1 MEDKYQERYLAHQQ
15 RKKQVLMD
23 IMEER
28 HSNRRF
34 SDKEVEQEL
43 IEELLSTKEL
53 APSSC
58 DRQAI
63 LPVVV
68 KDRDAKSLLGGLL
81 VGGVGWIHRAP
92 TIILLFADLVAYKA
106 GDEYKYMPY
115 LDAGC
120 VIQQFYLAATSMG
133 LHCAYSNPNI
143 REDNKKFFMERFGDN
158 NLLFCGAFAI
168 GYPLDYNDNVD
179 DNR

>member
-1 MEDKYQERYLAHQQ
+1 MEDRYQKRYIAHQK
-15 RKKQVLMD
+15 RKKEALIE
-23 IMEER
+23 IMKER

-34 SDKEVEQEL
+34 SDKEVPQEL
-43 IEELLSTKEL
+43 IDELLDMKNL

-58 DRQAI
+58 DRKAI

-68 KDRDAKSLLGGLL
+68 TDRDAKSLLGGLL

-92 TIILLFADLVAYKA
+92 VIILLFGDLVAYKA
-106 GDEYKYMPY
+106 GDEYTYMPY

-120 VIQQFYLAATSMG
+120 AIQQLYLTATAQG

-143 REDNKKFFMERFGDN
+143 REDNKKFFYERYGGD
-158 NLLFCGAFAI
+158 NLLFCGAFAVGFPPENKI
-168 GYPLDYNDNVD
+168 Q
-179 DNR
+179 

>member
-1 MEDKYQERYLAHQQ
+1 MTDKYQERYLAHQD
-15 RKKQVLMD
+15 RKKQVLIE
-23 IMEER
+23 IMQER

-34 SDKEVEQEL
+34 ADREVPQEL
-43 IEELLSTKEL
+43 LDELIATKNL

-63 LPVVV
+63 LPTVIT
-68 KDRDAKSLLGGLL
+68 DRDKKSLLSGLL

-92 TIILLFADLVAYKA
+92 VVILLHADLYAYKA

-120 VIQQFYLAATSMG
+120 VIQQLYLTATAQG
-133 LHCAYSNPNI
+133 LHCAYANPNI
-143 REDNKKFFMERFGDN
+143 RDENKSFFQKRFGGD
-158 NLLFCGAFAI
+158 NLLFCGAFAV
-168 GYPLDYNDNVD
+168 GYPADS
-179 DNR
+179 